1 MELATPTLTRHIDS
15 VGRKYNYVYVC
26 VCVCVCM
33 CDCVSMC
40 MCICVCV
47 CMCDC
52 FHLLQVSI
60 VPRTKGILGFAQHL
74 PSDQKLHTTEQVWQ
88 YKRVYIYMYMYVY
101 MCIYVYIYMYMC

>member
-1 MELATPTLTRHIDS
+1 MD
-15 VGRKYNYVYVC
+15 VY
-26 VCVCVCM
+26 
-33 CDCVSMC
+33 
-40 MCICVCV
+40 VCV

-88 YKRVYIYMYMYVY
+88 YTHVCTCTCACMFAYACMFTCACTCVEDVRERCEIGRVCVTMATGCVAA
-101 MCIYVYIYMYMC
+101 V